1 MAGAKTYGQLQYKE
15 INGKRM
21 AYIDEGEGDAIV
33 FQHGNPTSSYL
44 WRNVMPH
51 LDGLGRLVACDLIGM
66 GPPTSSTA
74 LAPIATTTPN
84 NVTTCSRCGLPSSWA
99 TG

>member
-1 MAGAKTYGQLQYKE
+1 MAGAKPYGQLQYKE

-66 GPPTSSTA
+66 GGLRQARRLWPRSLP
-74 LAPIATTTPN
+74 LRRTT
-84 NVTTCSRCGLPSSWA
+84 
-99 TG
+99 